1 MCRGTRILTLD
12 SDTEVEMN
20 SSEELHSDGYY
31 GRKDRRLPL
40 NKVRLALILLL
51 AAVIGLAIGLLV
63 GKFALCDEE
72 DREGVFLP
80 GVPDRLVSDE
90 DLDISD
96 LIMKAI
102 DPAKI
107 ESNLRDLTKH
117 PHIAGRSRDFELV
130 SYLQKHFKD
139 NGLHVQTTPYDVLL
153 SYPNEATPN
162 SVRLV
167 DGSGN
172 ILYDAKSNES
182 DISGEPDVVPP
193 FNAYSPSKLVEGEL
207 VFANYGRVEDFET
220 LVNRSV
226 NVTGR
231 VVIVKYGKM
240 FRGDKVDIAASY
252 GATGI
257 IIYSDPADYTGFKS
271 GDYRVYPDT
280 WWLPSTGV
288 QRGTVFTGDGDPL
301 TPGYPANNLAFR
313 YTEDEVDPP
322 LPKIPAH
329 PIGYGAAT
337 EILKHLNGTPV
348 PGWAGG
354 LNVSYN
360 TGPGFIRSDMKIQL
374 NVTTKNQR
382 AKAENVFGIIRGTV
396 EPDRYVLI
404 GNHRDA
410 WIYGAIDPS
419 SGTAVIME
427 LVRVMGSLVKS
438 GRWKPRRSIV
448 FCSWGAEEFGLI
460 GSTEWVEQYVATLRE
475 RAVVYI
481 NVDIAVYGNDTLKV
495 SSTPLMHNIIYEASK
510 KVPNPNPE
518 EIKQGRKT
526 VYDTWL
532 NVTSSQDTNHLPIIN
547 IPASGSD
554 FAPILQRAGI
564 TALDMSYIYDNKKY
578 NIAFYALYHTEY
590 EKFEI
595 VKSQFDKHFLF
606 HAAVAQLSGEMVRR
620 VTDSLILPFNVSN
633 YAAGLETLRKSLD
646 KDHGTKLKEKLDNYN
661 MLETV
666 IRNFTEDVANFESR
680 FKSINRNDPFS
691 IRAVNDQIMLLERA
705 FLEPEGLPGRPLKKH
720 LIFAESDHDA
730 YAGSSFPGL
739 VDLLFQIDREPERW
753 EKVKQH
759 FSVILQTIQSAGAML
774 RDVTNFMSET
784 L

>member
-1 MCRGTRILTLD
+1 MPIHKNRSAVCTFVPHLTIHRNSSAVCTCCTSSAHPQEQLSCVYMLYLICQSTGTAQLCVHVVPHLPIHRNSSVVCTCCTSSAHPQELLSCVYMLYLIGPSTGTAQLCVRLCLICPSTGTAQLCVHVVPHLPIHRN
-12 SDTEVEMN
+12 SSVVCTCCTSSAHPQEQLRCVYMLYLIGPSTGTAQLCVHVVPERTMN

-31 GRKDRRLPL
+31 RRNDRRLPL
-40 NKVRLALILLL
+40 NKVRLALFLLL

-130 SYLQKHFKD
+130 SYLQKHFRD

-207 VFANYGRVEDFET
+207 VFANYGRVEDFEE
-220 LVNRSV
+220 LVSLKV

-313 YTEDEVDPP
+313 YTEEEVDPP

-348 PGWAGG
+348 SGWAGG

-382 AKAENVFGIIRGTV
+382 AKAENVFDIIRGTV

-427 LVRVMGSLVKS
+427 LVRVIGSLVKS

-460 GSTEWVEQYVATLRE
+460 GSTEWVE
-475 RAVVYI
+475 
-481 NVDIAVYGNDTLKV
+481 
-495 SSTPLMHNIIYEASK
+495 
-510 KVPNPNPE
+510 
-518 EIKQGRKT
+518 
-526 VYDTWL
+526 
-532 NVTSSQDTNHLPIIN
+532 
-547 IPASGSD
+547 
-554 FAPILQRAGI
+554 
-564 TALDMSYIYDNKKY
+564 
-578 NIAFYALYHTEY
+578 
-590 EKFEI
+590 
-595 VKSQFDKHFLF
+595 
-606 HAAVAQLSGEMVRR
+606 
-620 VTDSLILPFNVSN
+620 
-633 YAAGLETLRKSLD
+633 
-646 KDHGTKLKEKLDNYN
+646 
-661 MLETV
+661 
-666 IRNFTEDVANFESR
+666 
-680 FKSINRNDPFS
+680 
-691 IRAVNDQIMLLERA
+691 
-705 FLEPEGLPGRPLKKH
+705 
-720 LIFAESDHDA
+720 
-730 YAGSSFPGL
+730 
-739 VDLLFQIDREPERW
+739 
-753 EKVKQH
+753 
-759 FSVILQTIQSAGAML
+759 
-774 RDVTNFMSET
+774 
-784 L
+784 